1 MASKNVYSKLVE
13 LGNSGYEIVSDEP
26 DIRNWKVVN
35 GNGKLLGVVNEL
47 LVDRRLN
54 KIRYIV
60 LGLNGKPLNLVSR
73 KLLIP
78 IGIADLDE
86 MDDLVIL
93 PNITIEHLATLPDYR
108 KGKLTLDTERK
119 IRNVFSSANT
129 PDDYGDSIADDAF
142 YEHEHFNDS
151 NLLKRKK
158 KSERQNSAITKED
171 TNVED
176 RTSNNGLKPFRE
188 GVIEITENSEVPV
201 VNKETRVVEEVS
213 LNKEV
218 RERDEKV
225 RDTVRNTEL
234 DIEDLSK
241 DSDRNE

>member
-47 LVDRRLN
+47 LVDRQLN

-73 KLLIP
+73 KILIP

-93 PNITIEHLATLPDYR
+93 PNIGIEHLATLPDYR
-108 KGKLTLDTERK
+108 KGKLTLDSERK
-119 IRNVFSSANT
+119 IRNIFLNT
-129 PDDYGDSIADDAF
+129 PDDYNDGIEGDAF
-142 YEHEHFNDS
+142 YEHEQFNDS

-158 KSERQNSAITKED
+158 KYETRSNTLTEENAPVRD
-171 TNVED
+171 H
-176 RTSNNGLKPFRE
+176 TSNNGLKPFRE

-201 VNKETRVVEEVS
+201 VTKETRVVEEVS

-218 RERDEKV
+218 REYDEKV
-225 RDTVRNTEL
+225 KDTVRSTEL
-234 DIEDLSK
+234 DIEDLN
-241 DSDRNE
+241 DDRDRND